1 MGTVTT
7 GATSEPD
14 LRGFSPA
21 ARRAV
26 ALAEREARSLGHER
40 VGTEHLLLGLLAA
53 EDGIVDGALRAEGA
67 TLTAVRRKVV
77 EAVGQGAAG
86 GAAPRWTPRAGR
98 ALGRA
103 PRFARD
109 RREDLVTPDHVLLAV
124 LDVEGTAGQV
134 LRGLGVDLE
143 ALRSG
148 LHGSNSE
155 VEPAPAAP
163 KPSAVP
169 PHCPTCHEP
178 AGGGLQ
184 GNEVPLRGPAERRMV
199 VVVSCPGCGTIL
211 GIV

>member
-1 MGTVTT
+1 
-7 GATSEPD
+7 
-14 LRGFSPA
+14 
-21 ARRAV
+21 V

-53 EDGIVDGALRAEGA
+53 EDGIADEALRAAGA
-67 TLTAVRRKVV
+67 TLSAVRRKVV
-77 EAVGQGAAG
+77 EAVGQGTAA
-86 GAAPRWTPRAGR
+86 GAAPTWTPRAGR

-134 LRGLGVDLE
+134 LRGLGVDIE

-148 LHGSNSE
+148 LPDAGADPE
-155 VEPAPAAP
+155 AAPIAP
-163 KPSAVP
+163 KPQAVS

-178 AGGGLQ
+178 ATGGLQ